1 MQHLQLLVDTD
12 DSDNKSY
19 KGEGEGA
26 PPLAARQGTGLRHS
40 HQHHSL
46 EHNIESQHLINLIL
60 HHIRTIL
67 LPLDPPGNGCRLLFP
82 IPELQFQQRIK
93 TFTNRWKRSAKTSQ
107 KHTHLRFYFPWRD
120 DPIRAWTS
128 TSVTVPCRARPGSSK
143 CGTPGVPGRAR
154 LAGCDE
160 PELRH
165 KRTDVV
171 NLYIR
176 FNSDNFQKKFRV
188 SLV

>member
-1 MQHLQLLVDTD
+1 
-12 DSDNKSY
+12 
-19 KGEGEGA
+19 
-26 PPLAARQGTGLRHS
+26 LRHS